1 MEKLN
6 KQSFHNIQTIFAER
20 TGINVCEKRY
30 KETDEVIKEIPPER
44 LLNAFYEMEK
54 LAGMIVDEKI

>member
-30 KETDEVIKEIPPER
+30 KETDEVKR
-44 LLNAFYEMEK
+44 VGVMVSMVLGKK
-54 LAGMIVDEKI
+54 LEAL